1 MLSVS
6 AFSFLLGPILE
17 PATRYVVFEEID
29 DDILPPLDSI
39 NFFNS
44 SLEKIAKTPDITKD
58 FPTKIDETF
67 LFESSISN

>member
-1 MLSVS
+1 MLNFS

-17 PATRYVVFEEID
+17 PATKYDVFDETD

-44 SLEKIAKTPDITKD
+44 SLEKFTKIPEITKD
-58 FPTKIDETF
+58 FPFKIDDMF